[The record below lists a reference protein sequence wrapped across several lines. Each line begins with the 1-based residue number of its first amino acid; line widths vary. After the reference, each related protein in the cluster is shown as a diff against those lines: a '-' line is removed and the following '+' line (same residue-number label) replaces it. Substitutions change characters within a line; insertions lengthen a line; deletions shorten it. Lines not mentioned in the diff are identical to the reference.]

1 MRQLWPTFKMTFW
14 LIGRR
19 QLQGIP
25 LCEERQILYSTFPR
39 LFCHPF
45 LLSLGSEVRERI
57 LFSLL
62 APVEGQGSTFLYS
75 NLYPKV
81 SETFLMNFRLLKIIF
96 NSQKFFKQFSET
108 FWYEKLKPAVR
119 RSFLLGG
126 GGGWWERESVAA
138 RAPPKKERLI
148 AG

>member
-19 QLQGIP
+19 QLQGTP

-39 LFCHPF
+39 LFCRPF

-62 APVEGQGSTFLYS
+62 APVESIFWSRFKGTMSRVKGPHFCTIK
-75 NLYPKV
+75 LYPKV
-81 SETFLMNFRLLKIIF
+81 SETFLMNFWLLKIIF
-96 NSQKFFKQFSET
+96 NNQKFFKQFSET

-119 RSFLLGG
+119 RSFFFWGG
-126 GGGWWERESVAA
+126 GGVVGA
-138 RAPPKKERLI
+138 
-148 AG
+148 